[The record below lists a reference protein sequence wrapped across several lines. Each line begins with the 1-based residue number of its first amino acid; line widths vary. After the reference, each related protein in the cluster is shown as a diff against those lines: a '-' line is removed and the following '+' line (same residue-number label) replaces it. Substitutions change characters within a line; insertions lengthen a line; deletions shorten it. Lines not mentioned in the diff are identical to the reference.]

1 MDTVDS
7 VARDEL
13 RGAISRLGLAGEP
26 IEIHVSL
33 RSFPAIDGGRHTL
46 VEAFLDLGC
55 TLLVPTMA
63 NEAFA
68 VPAPPNDRPARNA
81 KDYAATDASA
91 ARSPWP
97 GMLDIYDQ
105 ARTETDPGLGAT
117 PAYVA
122 GRADRIRCRL
132 SPGTFSA
139 IGPRAAEVID
149 AETSLDTFGPLRQL
163 VALGGWVLL
172 MGVRLDRMTILH
184 LAEVEA
190 GRRPFIRWARGPD
203 GEPMRS
209 RGGECSNGFPSL
221 DVRLA
226 AVETTEVVGRSR
238 WRLFPA
244 ADVVQRAAAAIGAN
258 PQVTRC
264 NRPQCIECDDAI
276 AGGPPD

>member
-33 RSFPAIDGGRHTL
+33 RSFPAIDGGPHTL

-91 ARSPWP
+91 ASSPWP

-139 IGPRAAEVID
+139 IGPRAAELID

-190 GRRPFIRWARGPD
+190 GRLSLRALELDHLESSRRVRG
-203 GEPMRS
+203 
-209 RGGECSNGFPSL
+209 RGGG
-221 DVRLA
+221 
-226 AVETTEVVGRSR
+226 VGRVGPLANDQLPSAGR
-238 WRLFPA
+238 SHAPGRLVAERLCDPSVA
-244 ADVVQRAAAAIGAN
+244 VSGYDAERLDLGDPCARVEPGDARA
-258 PQVTRC
+258 
-264 NRPQCIECDDAI
+264 
-276 AGGPPD
+276 